1 MKTIEFTDEER
12 TAVIQLLD
20 LAVQNPVGGGLKIA
34 GVANFLAGKFADA
47 PAEQG
52 PAPEQGPS
60 NIEAVEVTKGFD
72 SAGIPLE

>member
-52 PAPEQGPS
+52 PAPEQGAT
-60 NIEAVEVTKGFD
+60 NIVEVTEGFD
-72 SAGIPLE
+72 SEGKPLE

>member
-12 TAVIQLLD
+12 SALIQLID
-20 LAVQNPVGGGLKIA
+20 LAVQNPAGGGLKIA
-34 GVANFLAGKFADA
+34 GVANFLAGKLADD

-60 NIEAVEVTKGFD
+60 NLEPVEVVEGFD
-72 SAGIPLE
+72 GGGKQLE